1 MGAEFRVIDT
11 GLRGGRANIAFDQA
25 LIEARAG
32 GHIPDTIRFL
42 RFTPSALVGRHQ
54 ILTHEL
60 DLPACLARGIE
71 VGRRITGGG
80 AIHLDPGQLGWELIF
95 QRSSLGIDSLEMA
108 TARICTAA
116 AAGLSRLGVEARFR
130 PRNDIE
136 VAGRKLSGTGG
147 FFDGDLL
154 FYQGTV
160 LIDFDAEAMLAALR
174 LPAAKLARHGI
185 GSIGARLV
193 SLRELLGAAPPPDA
207 VQQALLD
214 GFCAQLGIAVR
225 REPVSPIEENL
236 AAGALADEIGT
247 DEFVNEPHSAAHHP
261 GWSSAELAL
270 PGGQI
275 FITEGLLNDLQNEAQ
290 LAGVLGHEIGHV
302 INRHAAQQ
310 MAKGQLGQ
318 FLGAA
323 FGVGASGGDDG
334 GRRAQIA
341 AAMVNQM
348 TQLRYSRTD
357 ESEADHYGLK
367 YMAEAGYDPRAMLEV
382 MKILKQASG
391 GQSPPEFLATHP
403 LPETRLEQIRDEIR
417 KDYPDGIPSR
427 LTLGRP
433 LE

>member
-270 PGGQI
+270 PGG
-275 FITEGLLNDLQNEAQ
+275 GLRVDLSCDHRRRLREVLISGDFFVTPPRLVRDLEAR
-290 LAGVLGHEIGHV
+290 LRGVSAE
-302 INRHAAQQ
+302 AA
-310 MAKGQLGQ
+310 
-318 FLGAA
+318 GAA
-323 FGVGASGGDDG
+323 VDEFFAASPTGMLSLAPADF
-334 GRRAQIA
+334 RAAIEA
-341 AAMVNQM
+341 A
-348 TQLRYSRTD
+348 
-357 ESEADHYGLK
+357 
-367 YMAEAGYDPRAMLEV
+367 
-382 MKILKQASG
+382 
-391 GQSPPEFLATHP
+391 LA
-403 LPETRLEQIRDEIR
+403 
-417 KDYPDGIPSR
+417 
-427 LTLGRP
+427 
-433 LE
+433 